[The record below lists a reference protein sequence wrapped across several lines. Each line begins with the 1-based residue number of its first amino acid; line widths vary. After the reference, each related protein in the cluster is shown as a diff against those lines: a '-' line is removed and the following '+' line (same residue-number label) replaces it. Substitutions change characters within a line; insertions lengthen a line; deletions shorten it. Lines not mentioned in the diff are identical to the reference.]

1 MIEPLSRSRA
11 ALLLIDFQDRLA
23 AAMPPDIVA
32 QITRNARILI
42 EAARRL
48 GLPIVATQQ
57 YPKGLGATI
66 APIEEALAGASELH
80 RFDKVEFA
88 ATGCAAV
95 GALLPKLA
103 RDQWI
108 VTGMETHVCVYQSV
122 RGLVARGAAVHVPI
136 DAVAS
141 RTRDNREVGLALVE
155 RAGGVRT
162 STETVVFDLLGRA
175 GGDDFKALSKL
186 IK

>member
-23 AAMPPDIVA
+23 AAMPPDVLA

-48 GLPIVATQQ
+48 GMPIIATQQ
-57 YPKGLGATI
+57 YPKGLGPTI
-66 APIEEALAGASELH
+66 APIEEALAGAPALH
-80 RFDKVEFA
+80 RFDKLEFA
-88 ATGCAAV
+88 ATGCAALA
-95 GALLPKLA
+95 ALLPKLA

-108 VTGMETHVCVYQSV
+108 VTGMETHVCVYQTA
-122 RGLVARGAAVHVPI
+122 RALVARGYAAHVAV
-136 DAVAS
+136 DACAS
-141 RTRDNREVGLALVE
+141 RTKASWKIGKSLCKQSGAIVS
-155 RAGGVRT
+155 
-162 STETVVFDLLGRA
+162 STEATVLDLVGAA
-175 GGDDFKALSKL
+175 GSEDFKALSRA